1 MDSNGTYI
9 KPTILILEN
18 NVQASDIISFELSR
32 SGYYLIRAYNGREGL
47 LFMVNLKLCKRA
59 PHEQIVNKRKSSRIG
74 LNHLFTTDSIYY
86 GFVSIMRV
94 SAGGALVID
103 MNL

>member
-1 MDSNGTYI
+1 M
-9 KPTILILEN
+9 
-18 NVQASDIISFELSR
+18 A
-32 SGYYLIRAYNGREGL
+32 
-47 LFMVNLKLCKRA
+47 NLKLCKRA
-59 PHEQIVNKRKSSRIG
+59 PHEQIVNKRKSSKIG

-94 SAGGALVID
+94 SAGGAIVID

>member
-1 MDSNGTYI
+1 MRAVLWVRE
-9 KPTILILEN
+9 KL
-18 NVQASDIISFELSR
+18 Q
-32 SGYYLIRAYNGREGL
+32 IRNSTVDFLVFTRDAGV
-47 LFMVNLKLCKRA
+47 FMVNLKLCKRA

>member
-1 MDSNGTYI
+1 MVS
-9 KPTILILEN
+9 
-18 NVQASDIISFELSR
+18 V
-32 SGYYLIRAYNGREGL
+32 
-47 LFMVNLKLCKRA
+47 FMVNLKLCKRA
-59 PHEQIVNKRKSSRIG
+59 SHEQIVNKRKSSRIG

>member
-1 MDSNGTYI
+1 MAV
-9 KPTILILEN
+9 
-18 NVQASDIISFELSR
+18 NVVEIFEL
-32 SGYYLIRAYNGREGL
+32 LFDKNNKIAYKAL
-47 LFMVNLKLCKRA
+47 LELQKVFMVNLKLCKRA
-59 PHEQIVNKRKSSRIG
+59 PHEQIVNKRKSPRIG

-94 SAGGALVID
+94 SAGGSLVID

>member
-1 MDSNGTYI
+1 M
-9 KPTILILEN
+9 
-18 NVQASDIISFELSR
+18 AELKAVHTPKSR
-32 SGYYLIRAYNGREGL
+32 SYEITSSWGDFTASGRVAV
-47 LFMVNLKLCKRA
+47 FMVNLKLCKRA
-59 PHEQIVNKRKSSRIG
+59 PHEQIVNKRKSSSIG